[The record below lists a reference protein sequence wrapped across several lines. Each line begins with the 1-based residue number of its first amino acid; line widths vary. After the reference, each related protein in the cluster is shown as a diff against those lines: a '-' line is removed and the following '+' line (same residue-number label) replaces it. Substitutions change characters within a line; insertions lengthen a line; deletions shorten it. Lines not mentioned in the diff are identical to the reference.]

1 MRLREA
7 CMRCAKSV
15 RYTLDLWRM
24 QIHVDYDEKRWHMTI
39 AMIRIHD
46 AVHDGNDTSAKKNL

>member
-1 MRLREA
+1 
-7 CMRCAKSV
+7 MRCAKSV
-15 RYTLDLWRM
+15 RYTLDLGRM
-24 QIHVDYDEKRWHMTI
+24 QIHINYDEKRWHMTI